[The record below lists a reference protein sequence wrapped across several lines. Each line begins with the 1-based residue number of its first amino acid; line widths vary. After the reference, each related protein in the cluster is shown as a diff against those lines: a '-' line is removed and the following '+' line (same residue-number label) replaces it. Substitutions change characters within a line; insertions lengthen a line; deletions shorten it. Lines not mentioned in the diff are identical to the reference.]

1 MEGFSEQAER
11 LPECAARNTER
22 LSECTAG
29 NTERLPECTAG
40 GLGHYKMILASGSP
54 RRRELMEQMGLN
66 FTVDTVTSF
75 EEIIPEGVAPEDV
88 PSLFAEGKSLGFHR
102 KLEEDEVLLSAD
114 TVVVCGGRI
123 MGKPASVEQARE
135 MLHLLSGREHK
146 VVSAVCMRSNNGI
159 QTLSDTAYVE
169 FEPLSDSEID
179 YYIQRYRPLDKAGAY
194 GIQEWIG
201 MIGIRAIRGSFYSI
215 MGLPTHLLY
224 RLLRTLP
231 DSTR

>member
-1 MEGFSEQAER
+1 MKGFSKQA
-11 LPECAARNTER
+11 
-22 LSECTAG
+22 AG
-29 NTERLPECTAG
+29 RHENVEEGLASSAAG
-40 GLGHYKMILASGSP
+40 GLRHYKLILASGSP

-66 FTVDTVTSF
+66 FTVDTATSF
-75 EEIIPEGVAPEDV
+75 EELIPEGVAPEDV

-114 TVVVCGGRI
+114 TVVICDGRI

-146 VVSAVCMRSNNGI
+146 VVSAVCMRSNSNGI